1 MPTEITAPE
10 TLVKH
15 PDEVLGRTFNFTGDL
30 GDAELLVSI
39 TGVVQA
45 GGGGTDLTLGTPTI
59 NTEAITDGCNSIAIG
74 KAVQLSVSAGVSVT
88 KYTLTATVVT
98 DLGQTFVLIGHLTV
112 SAT

>member
-10 TLVKH
+10 RLTKH
-15 PDEVLGRTFNFTGDL
+15 PDEVVVRTFNFTGDL
-30 GDAELLVSI
+30 SDAEVLSGI

-45 GGGGTDLTLGTPTI
+45 GGGGSDLTLGVPAV
-59 NTEAITDGCNSIAIG
+59 NTEALTDSCNSIAIG
-74 KAVQLSVSAGVSVT
+74 KAVQLTVAAGVSVT